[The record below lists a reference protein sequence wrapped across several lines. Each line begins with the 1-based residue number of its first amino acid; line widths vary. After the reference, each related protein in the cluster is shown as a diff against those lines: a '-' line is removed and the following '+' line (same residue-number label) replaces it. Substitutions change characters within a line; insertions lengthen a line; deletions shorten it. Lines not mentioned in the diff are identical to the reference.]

1 MRIETVI
8 PLIGQVGRQRREAL
22 EQTPQFMLRHGSI
35 KPNENEA
42 LRLTTT
48 SSLPDGV
55 GRVSASET
63 SS

>member
-1 MRIETVI
+1 
-8 PLIGQVGRQRREAL
+8 
-22 EQTPQFMLRHGSI
+22 MLRHGSI